1 MICPERRVPCRLQA
15 WNLPASLEK
24 VVAFHHTPQKA
35 LRYPIETAI
44 VQVADVITH
53 TMELGSSGE
62 RLVPQLNSEAWERV
76 GFPASLLPDTLGQ
89 VERQFHDATEM
100 MLQDNK

>member
-1 MICPERRVPCRLQA
+1 MEFAGQPGRGRGIPSYTSKSS
-15 WNLPASLEK
+15 SLS
-24 VVAFHHTPQKA
+24 HRNGHRP
-35 LRYPIETAI
+35 
-44 VQVADVITH
+44 VADVITH
-53 TMELGSSGE
+53 TIELGSSGE

-89 VERQFHDATEM
+89 VERQLHDATEM